1 MTEKCHFNRA
11 NTTAAYSTRKTIA
24 PEAVLDALDEIEFAD
39 FVPRVQAELKKFNE
53 VQTGKRNEYR
63 RKLKEKEGD
72 KGDKADVTGHGE
84 ERAAKRVR
92 REGAATAN
100 TTKAGATKGGG
111 ANREAQR
118 GKEEGIDREGDEQPE
133 DENLTEE
140 FDAEP
145 EVAEADEG
153 NTEEQDDEEEEEEND
168 DDDDDDDDLSGVEQ
182 DDVDIDDADLRE
194 RTVGRGRRGDDDGD
208 DGNSSE
214 SDGESGSEGE

>member
-1 MTEKCHFNRA
+1 LTEKRHFNRA

-72 KGDKADVTGHGE
+72 KGDKADVTGDGE

-100 TTKAGATKGGG
+100 TTKAGAATSG

-118 GKEEGIDREGDEQPE
+118 GKEGEIDQEADEQPE
-133 DENLTEE
+133 DESLTEE

-153 NTEEQDDEEEEEEND
+153 NTEEQDDEEEEEND
-168 DDDDDDDDLSGVEQ
+168 EDDDDDDDLSGVEQ

-214 SDGESGSEGE
+214 SEGGSETEGE